1 MHDQISVFLG
11 KDLFPVMLTMRPRMS
26 PDKGTREQVKER
38 NRTPQR
44 SGRTCV
50 IHRTEGTGEDKNL
63 GKEMRVADG
72 ALKAIV

>member
-1 MHDQISVFLG
+1 
-11 KDLFPVMLTMRPRMS
+11 MS